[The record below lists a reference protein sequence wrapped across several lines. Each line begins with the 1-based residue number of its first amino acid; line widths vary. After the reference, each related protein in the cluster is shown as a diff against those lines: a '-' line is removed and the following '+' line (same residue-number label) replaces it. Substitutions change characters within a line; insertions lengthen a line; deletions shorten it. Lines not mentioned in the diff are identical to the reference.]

1 MNIPLTFDLRQR
13 FSEDSID
20 FGVVKERLAEELMG
34 LGRFRLFIVQS
45 SDDEWSAC
53 VLGAVKQIADVC
65 RCEKP
70 IIINF
75 LILGLVLQFGLCW

>member
-20 FGVVKERLAEELMG
+20 FGVVKERLAVELMG

-45 SDDEWSAC
+45 SDDESSAC
-53 VLGAVKQIADVC
+53 VLGAVKQIRNVC
-65 RCEKP
+65 RCEMMV
-70 IIINF
+70 INNF
-75 LILGLVLQFGLCW
+75 ELWGSCLGFV